1 MANGLVSHEPM
12 QMGRP
17 FGRTRARHG
26 NLLSALSALID
37 MIDYLP
43 GKLAWLHGQV
53 NFVFALFLKF
63 ASRDRL

>member
-12 QMGRP
+12 QMGRS
-17 FGRTRARHG
+17 FGRTRAMHG
-26 NLLSALSALID
+26 NLPSAPSAPID
-37 MIDYLP
+37 MIDYLS

-53 NFVFALFLKF
+53 NFVFALLLKF